1 MDGNPFNYILRAIE
15 MFIYFN
21 PIILLQGIYPR
32 EVIQKKE
39 NVLYM
44 KVLTKIFF
52 LIKNFLKIYRCA
64 AIGEILEW

>member
-52 LIKNFLKIYRCA
+52 LIKNFFKNL
-64 AIGEILEW
+64 

>member
-52 LIKNFLKIYRCA
+52 LIKKFLKN
-64 AIGEILEW
+64 L

>member
-21 PIILLQGIYPR
+21 PIIPLQGIYPR

-52 LIKNFLKIYRCA
+52 LIKKFLKN
-64 AIGEILEW
+64 L

>member
-52 LIKNFLKIYRCA
+52 LIKNF
-64 AIGEILEW
+64 